1 MNDVSRPDRYKKK
14 VKKKKRKKE
23 EMDGWKQNKVT
34 RERVVMNRNG
44 LRDEDKGRNRGFTR
58 TKETMEGT
66 GMEKKELT
74 GNIFECLFN
83 HNYH

>member
-1 MNDVSRPDRYKKK
+1 
-14 VKKKKRKKE
+14 
-23 EMDGWKQNKVT
+23 MDGWKQNKVT
-34 RERVVMNRNG
+34 RERVEMNRNG
-44 LRDEDKGRNRGFTR
+44 LRVEDKGRNRGFTR

>member
-1 MNDVSRPDRYKKK
+1 
-14 VKKKKRKKE
+14 
-23 EMDGWKQNKVT
+23 MDGWKQNIGT
-34 RERVVMNRNG
+34 RREGQRMRRAEGRTRVDV
-44 LRDEDKGRNRGFTR
+44 RGEE
-58 TKETMEGT
+58 ETTEGG

>member
-1 MNDVSRPDRYKKK
+1 MTFLGPIDIKTKE
-14 VKKKKRKKE
+14 KRKKE

-34 RERVVMNRNG
+34 RERVEMNRNG
-44 LRDEDKGRNRGFTR
+44 LRVEDKGRNRGFTR

>member
-1 MNDVSRPDRYKKK
+1 MTFLGPIDTKKS
-14 VKKKKRKKE
+14 KKKKGKKE